1 MQTLSRYLSPVRP
14 LIVADLANNHSG
26 NLELAIE
33 MIDELGELQ
42 KKFGF
47 KIAVKFQYRNLDTY
61 IHKKYKG
68 NEEIHFV
75 KRFESTRLE
84 WVDFLTLTNH
94 AKKIGLL
101 TAATPFDEFSVDKVK
116 EHKHDLLKIASA
128 SANDW
133 NLLEKSI
140 SQKIP
145 MVVSVGG
152 LDDFQIEKVVTFLK
166 HRNADFA
173 LMHCVALYP
182 TKDSDLNLSRIA
194 FIQNRYKVITG
205 YSTHESPNNYFAG
218 PLALAAGAQI
228 LEKHFAKS
236 APGISVNQYSGGRSE
251 FQFWL
256 ESLDNA
262 CSQLFD
268 KEFSHNLTFQK
279 NTLRQLQRGLYA
291 SRDIEVGE
299 LIDLTNTY
307 AAIPVQDTQFIT
319 NEISM
324 WQNFVCQDK
333 ISKDEPINKTKVSVE
348 NNRGPIET
356 ILSDTR
362 TLVVHSGITINR
374 ETDIEISHHY
384 GLDKFNSFGAVLI
397 TLLNREYAKKLVI
410 MKKDQTHPEHF
421 HKLKEETFV
430 VIIGR
435 LEVQLDGIKNTL
447 HPGDVLVIPRES
459 LHSMIALDDC
469 VFEEISSTNYADD
482 SFYSDSE
489 GLLQN
494 RKTAISL
501 WF

>member
-1 MQTLSRYLSPVRP
+1 MKYLKEYLNPTSP

-26 NLELAIE
+26 NMQLAHE
-33 MIDELGELQ
+33 MIDELSELQ
-42 KKFGF
+42 KKYKF

-61 IHKKYKG
+61 IHKNFKG
-68 NEEIHFV
+68 SEEVKFV
-75 KRFESTRLE
+75 KRFESTRLDWE
-84 WVDFLTLTNH
+84 QFLILTNY
-94 AKKIGLL
+94 AKELGLL

-140 SQKIP
+140 SQEIP

-173 LMHCVALYP
+173 LMHCVAIYP
-182 TKDSDLNLSRIA
+182 TKDSNLNLSRIA
-194 FIQNRYKVITG
+194 FIQNRYKVIAG

-218 PLALAAGAQI
+218 PLALAAGARI

-236 APGISVNQYSGGRSE
+236 APGISVNQYSGERSE
-251 FQFWL
+251 FKFWL
-256 ESLDNA
+256 ESLDKS

-268 KEFSHNLTFQK
+268 KEFSQSLTLQK

-291 SRDIEVGE
+291 SRNIEVGE

-307 AAIPVQDTQFIT
+307 PAIPVQDGQFIT
-319 NEISM
+319 NEISI
-324 WQNFVCQDK
+324 WQNFICNER
-333 ISKDEPINKTKVSVE
+333 ITKDEPIYKNKVTIE
-348 NNRGPIET
+348 NNRGMIET
-356 ILSDTR
+356 ILSETR
-362 TLVVHSGITINR
+362 TLVVQSGITINR
-374 ETDIEISHHY
+374 DTDIEISHHY
-384 GLDKFNSFGAVLI
+384 GLDKFKEFGAVLI

-410 MKKDQTHPEHF
+410 MKKNQTHPEHF

-430 VIIGR
+430 VISGR
-435 LEVQLDGIKNTL
+435 LEVRLNGITKML
-447 HPGDVLVIPRES
+447 IPGDVLVIPRGS
-459 LHSMIALDDC
+459 THSMYAQDDC
-469 VFEEISSTNYADD
+469 VFEEISSTNHPND
-482 SFYSDSE
+482 SYYSDSE
-489 GLLQN
+489 ALIQN
-494 RKTAISL
+494 RKTEISL

>member
-1 MQTLSRYLSPVRP
+1 MKTLSSYLNPLQP
-14 LIVADLANNHSG
+14 LIIADLANNHSG
-26 NLELAIE
+26 SLELASE
-33 MIDELGELQ
+33 MIDELSELQ

-61 IHKKYKG
+61 IHKNFKG
-68 NEEIHFV
+68 SEEIKFV

-84 WVDFLTLTNH
+84 WGQFLTLTNH
-94 AKKIGLL
+94 AKKNGLL

-133 NLLEKSI
+133 NLLEKSVA
-140 SQKIP
+140 QQIP

-182 TKDSDLNLSRIA
+182 TEDSNLNLSRIR
-194 FIQNRYKVITG
+194 FINNRYKVITG

-218 PLALAAGAQI
+218 SLAIAAGAQI
-228 LEKHFAKS
+228 LEKHYAKS
-236 APGISVNQYSGGRSE
+236 APGILVNQYSGGKSE

-256 ESLDNA
+256 ESLNNA

-268 KEFSHNLTFQK
+268 KDFLKKLVSQK

-291 SRDIEVGE
+291 SRNIEAGE
-299 LIDLTNTY
+299 IVDLTNTY
-307 AAIPVQDTQFIT
+307 AAIPVQDNQFIS
-319 NEISM
+319 NEISI
-324 WQNFVCQDK
+324 WQNFVCQEN
-333 ISKDEPINKTKVSVE
+333 IFKDEPIDKYKVSVDS
-348 NNRGPIET
+348 NRGALEI

-362 TLVVHSGITINR
+362 TLVTQSGITINR

-384 GLDKFNSFGAVLI
+384 GLDKFNEFGAVLI
-397 TLLNREYAKKLVI
+397 TLLNREYAKKLVV
-410 MKKDQTHPEHF
+410 MKKNQFHPEHF

-430 VIIGR
+430 VIMGLLR
-435 LEVQLDGIKNTL
+435 VELNEIKHTL
-447 HPGDVLVIPRES
+447 HPGDVLVIPRGS
-459 LHSMIALDDC
+459 VHSMYALADC
-469 VFEEISSTNYADD
+469 VFEEISSTNHPAD
-482 SFYSDSE
+482 SFYSDSK
-489 GLLQN
+489 GIIQN
-494 RKTAISL
+494 RKTSISL